1 MDLNFLTEEFP
12 DGVRTKIDGSEVWQ
26 ISNGKNFLSVEVV
39 EDHYQVI
46 NSANWNEKPREFRIR
61 LSVTGAVLLFLEQK

>member
-1 MDLNFLTEEFP
+1 MDLQFLTKEFK
-12 DGVRTKIDGSEVWQ
+12 DGVKTKIDDHEVFQ

-46 NSANWNEKPREFRIR
+46 NSANWNEKPLEFRIR